1 MLSPKKILFIS
12 EVTKKSQI
20 YWAAGNRRQEADTC
34 LLPPA
39 SCLLKLSHFSFT
51 MHVSS
56 GWCPESECPESL
68 NTFLSSAPV
77 GNYPW
82 DDTDKPPVVRW
93 ADFAPMVAERAAY
106 RDRQRQ
112 AGICD
117 WPWIVA
123 QRFGVAW
130 ADPNQ
135 GSLGTCAG
143 FAADTASWCMLL
155 QHLADGIEL
164 EFVPT
169 NPYPAWILGREDARY
184 RGGGASLSMVLNG
197 INRYGRFPVAKV
209 GTYAESIRSRTDWR
223 KRTSDAEPF
232 QAGCCYL
239 GHLSTRDMVAAIL
252 LCVRA
257 GHPVAFGNSVAVSN
271 TPVYLNGVKTGTLRG
286 GWSHATAFVAY
297 REIGGRPYLALMNSW
312 GKVYGTGKTES
323 DPASVIWMSEEN
335 VRRMCEGRY
344 RDAFTITYV
353 ESTPGVVNWR
363 LVS

>member
-1 MLSPKKILFIS
+1 ML
-12 EVTKKSQI
+12 
-20 YWAAGNRRQEADTC
+20 N
-34 LLPPA
+34 
-39 SCLLKLSHFSFT
+39 
-51 MHVSS
+51 SS
-56 GWCPESECPESL
+56 GWCPESEFPESL
-68 NTFLSSAPV
+68 HTFLSSAPL

-93 ADFAPMVAERAAY
+93 ADFAPMVTDRAVY

-117 WPWIVA
+117 WPWLVA
-123 QRFGVAW
+123 KRFGITW
-130 ADPNQ
+130 TDPNQ

-169 NPYPAWILGREDARY
+169 NPYPAWVLGREDARY
-184 RGGGASLSMVLNG
+184 RGGGATLSMVLNG
-197 INRYGRFPVAKV
+197 VNRYGRFPVTKA
-209 GTYAESIRSRTDWR
+209 GTYAEAIRSRIDWR
-223 KRTSDAEPF
+223 KRADDAEPF

-239 GHLSTRDMVAAIL
+239 GHLPTREMVAAIL

-271 TPVYLNGVKTGTLRG
+271 TPTYLSGVKTGVLRG
-286 GWSHATAFVAY
+286 SWSHATAFVAY
-297 REIGGRPYLALMNSW
+297 REIGGQPYLALMNSW
-312 GKVYGTGKTES
+312 GKVYSTGTAEN
-323 DPASVIWMSEEN
+323 DPASVIWMSGEN

-344 RDAFTITYV
+344 RDAFTITYA
-353 ESTPGVVNWR
+353 ESTPGAVNWK
-363 LVS
+363 LTVNEP